1 MSDAFNA
8 LELLSPARDLEVGM
22 AAVNH
27 GADAVYIG
35 GPGFGAR
42 SSAGNSMADIEKL
55 AAYAHRFHARVYMT
69 LNTLI
74 YDEEFDDAVKLAW
87 QAYDAGVDALILQD
101 LGLLKADFPPI
112 EIHASTQCDIRT
124 PQKAEMMDALG
135 FAQVVL
141 ARELTL
147 EEIAACRAAMPRARI
162 EFFVHGA
169 LCVSY
174 SGRCYLSCS
183 QCGRSANRGACAQPC
198 RLPYDVFDAFG
209 NEIAHKK
216 HVLSL
221 KDNDQSG
228 NLAKLIAAG
237 VSSFKIEGRLKDV
250 DYVKNITGF
259 YRQKIDAFLESP
271 EGAGYTRAS
280 LGRTTLTF
288 TPDPA
293 KTFHRSK
300 TDYFVN
306 GRQPSIASLDTPKS
320 TGEVIGRV
328 VKINRKTPQSI
339 DIAAK
344 TAKTA
349 IANGDGL
356 TYLDDHEELQGLNVN
371 RAEVVS
377 NKITRIFLHESLARH
392 AGLTEGAVLTRNKD
406 RLFAKELEGK
416 TSERRMPVK
425 FTLSC
430 DASTLTLAVKELQSG
445 TKAFSTVAFECSP
458 AKDLNKVR
466 TGIETALGQT
476 GETDFALDSIAYD
489 FKGPLP
495 FIPVS
500 VLKKL
505 RREVLEKLSAAVIDA
520 HVRYTRL
527 PKEPFASPYTEKTGK
542 GAQLDFTMNCA
553 NTHARD
559 FFKDLGL
566 IDVPKAFEI
575 ARSEID
581 LTHAELMRCRHC
593 IRHTLGLCPKT
604 VKGDPAKK
612 EAFKKA
618 NGGHLKPLPL
628 LLIDE
633 KGERLLA
640 HFDCRACEMTISK
653 APADWPQNAADLQ
666 QSGRNNLGS
675 S

>member
-1 MSDAFNA
+1 MPDRLHQ
-8 LELLSPARDLEVGM
+8 LELLAPARDITVGM
-22 AAVNH
+22 AAISH

-42 SSAGNSMADIEKL
+42 SSAGNSLEDIERL
-55 AAYAHRFHARVYMT
+55 TSYAHRFHAKVFMA

-74 YDEEFDDAVKLAW
+74 YDNEFEDAVKLAHR
-87 QAYDAGVDALILQD
+87 AYEAGVDALILQD
-101 LGLLKADFPPI
+101 MGLLKADLPPI

-124 PQKAEMMDALG
+124 PQKAAMLDALG

-147 EEIAACRAAMPRARI
+147 DEIKACRMAMPRARI

-209 NEIAHKK
+209 REIAHRK

-221 KDNDQSG
+221 KDNDQSA
-228 NLAKLIAAG
+228 NLEQLIAAG

-250 DYVKNITGF
+250 DYVKNITAY
-259 YRQKIDAFLESP
+259 YRKKIDAFLES
-271 EGAGYTRAS
+271 EAGADYVASS
-280 LGRTTLTF
+280 LGHTEFNF

-306 GRQPSIASLDTPKS
+306 GRQKVIANLDTPKS
-320 TGEVIGRV
+320 TGEVIGKV
-328 VKINRKTPQSI
+328 VAINRKTPQSI
-339 DIAAK
+339 DIATK
-344 TAKTA
+344 IA

-356 TYLDDHEELQGLNVN
+356 TYLDDAEELKGLNVN
-371 RAEVVS
+371 RAEVVA
-377 NKITRIFLHESLARH
+377 KGKTRIFLHEPLNRH
-392 AGLTEGAVLTRNKD
+392 AGLKVGAVLTRNKD
-406 RLFAKELEGK
+406 RLFAKMLEGK
-416 TSERRMPVK
+416 TSARTMDVDLKLVIGNE
-425 FTLSC
+425 FLS
-430 DASTLTLAVKELQSG
+430 LLATEVQ
-445 TKAFSTVAFECSP
+445 TQTCVAAQIPFVASP
-458 AKDLNKVR
+458 AKDAGKVIS
-466 TGIETALGQT
+466 GIETALRQT
-476 GETDFALDSIAYD
+476 GDTDFKVVAID
-489 FKGPLP
+489 FEFGAVVSP

-505 RREVLEKLSAAVIDA
+505 RREVLEKLSEEISAN
-520 HVRYTRL
+520 HVRFGRL
-527 PKEPFASPYTEKTGK
+527 QAQSFESPYRDQKPEK
-542 GAQLDFTMNCA
+542 LDFTLNCA
-553 NTHARD
+553 NAKARD
-559 FFKDLGL
+559 FFKDLGIEL
-566 IDVPKAFEI
+566 PPAAFEI
-575 ARSEID
+575 AGQTID
-581 LTHAELMRCRHC
+581 LTHVELMRCRHC

-604 VKGDPAKK
+604 VKGSPEAK

-628 LLIDE
+628 LLVDD
-633 KGERLLA
+633 KGERLVA
-640 HFDCRACEMTISK
+640 RFDCRACEMTISK
-653 APADWPQNAADLQ
+653 APADWPEGEL
-666 QSGRNNLGS
+666 
-675 S
+675 

>member
-1 MSDAFNA
+1 MPDRLHQ
-8 LELLSPARDLEVGM
+8 LELLAPARDITVGM
-22 AAVNH
+22 AAISH

-42 SSAGNSMADIEKL
+42 SSAGNSLEDIERL
-55 AAYAHRFHARVYMT
+55 ASYAHRFHAKVFMA

-74 YDEEFDDAVKLAW
+74 YDNEFEDAVKLAHR
-87 QAYDAGVDALILQD
+87 AYEAGVDALILQD
-101 LGLLKADFPPI
+101 MGLLKAELPPI

-124 PQKAEMMDALG
+124 PQKAAMLDALG

-147 EEIAACRAAMPRARI
+147 DEIKACRMAMPRARI

-209 NEIAHKK
+209 REIAHRK

-221 KDNDQSG
+221 KDNDQSA
-228 NLAKLIAAG
+228 NLEQLIAAG

-250 DYVKNITGF
+250 DYVKNITAY
-259 YRQKIDAFLESP
+259 YRKKIDAFLESDA
-271 EGAGYTRAS
+271 GANYVASS
-280 LGRTTLTF
+280 LGHTEFSF

-306 GRQPSIASLDTPKS
+306 GRQKVIANLDTPKS
-320 TGEVIGRV
+320 TGEVIGTV
-328 VKINRKTPQSI
+328 VAINRKTPQSI
-339 DIAAK
+339 DIATK
-344 TAKTA
+344 IA

-356 TYLDDHEELQGLNVN
+356 TYLDDAEELKGLNVN

-377 NKITRIFLHESLARH
+377 KGKTRIFLHEPLIRH
-392 AGLTEGAVLTRNKD
+392 AGLKVGAVLTRNKD
-406 RLFAKELEGK
+406 RLFAKMLEGK
-416 TSERRMPVK
+416 TSTRTMDVDLK
-425 FTLSC
+425 LVVGDDALS
-430 DASTLTLAVKELQSG
+430 LLATEVQ
-445 TKAFSTVAFECSP
+445 TQTCVAAEIPFVASP
-458 AKDLNKVR
+458 AKDAGKVIS
-466 TGIETALGQT
+466 GIETALRQT
-476 GETDFALDSIAYD
+476 GDTDFKVVDID
-489 FKGPLP
+489 FDFGAVTSP

-505 RREVLEKLSAAVIDA
+505 RREVLEQLSNEISAN
-520 HVRYTRL
+520 HVRFGRL
-527 PKEPFASPYTEKTGK
+527 EAQKFDSPYRDQKPEK
-542 GAQLDFTMNCA
+542 LDFTLNCA
-553 NTHARD
+553 NAKARD
-559 FFKDLGL
+559 FFKDLGIEL
-566 IDVPKAFEI
+566 PPAAFEI
-575 ARSEID
+575 AGQTID

-604 VKGDPAKK
+604 VKGSPDAK

-628 LLIDE
+628 LLIDD
-633 KGERLLA
+633 KGERLVA
-640 HFDCRACEMTISK
+640 RFDCRACEMTISK
-653 APADWPQNAADLQ
+653 APADWPEGEL
-666 QSGRNNLGS
+666 
-675 S
+675 